1 MSERGCSENGKPNS
15 RGDRAMGMEKGVPV
29 LLFVVQSIS
38 IWVLAERRNQKGK
51 EERNPIL
58 FSLGLDHEQQK
69 MVWDCV
75 QIFAISLASAVT
87 AEGALAPPQFL
98 INTTGACPPIPEM
111 LTSGGGSAVVAA
123 HLPNGEL
130 LQSAGQGREAH
141 QEAYA
146 RSIKFIFIF
155 I

>member
-1 MSERGCSENGKPNS
+1 LGFGGETRREKRKEIPFYSAGP
-15 RGDRAMGMEKGVPV
+15 DR
-29 LLFVVQSIS
+29 
-38 IWVLAERRNQKGK
+38 
-51 EERNPIL
+51 
-58 FSLGLDHEQQK
+58 DEQQR

-87 AEGALAPPQFL
+87 AEGALSPLLNSSFL
-98 INTTGACPPIPEM
+98 LDENYGNSRDADVRP
-111 LTSGGGSAVVAA
+111 GGSAVVAA

-146 RSIKFIFIF
+146 HINLFDLYFIY
-155 I
+155 

>member
-1 MSERGCSENGKPNS
+1 LGFGKGGET
-15 RGDRAMGMEKGVPV
+15 RREK
-29 LLFVVQSIS
+29 
-38 IWVLAERRNQKGK
+38 RK
-51 EERNPIL
+51 EIP
-58 FSLGLDHEQQK
+58 FYSAVGLVMQK

-87 AEGALAPPQFL
+87 AEGALAPPQFFFSL
-98 INTTGACPPIPEM
+98 LGKKQRERPPIQAM
-111 LTSGGGSAVVAA
+111 LTFVRWWGSSAVVAA

-146 RSIKFIFIF
+146 HQSNFFYFYLI
-155 I
+155 